1 MQGAIEAL
9 LSGLVCRGLG
19 PVVSGI
25 LMAAPLKK
33 VARAQLK
40 KIYVL
45 DERGEMAG
53 EYILDSDCPIDYND
67 FLKVL
72 PDEGIGDRDSLFVGE
87 YVLTAFQSGKFV
99 FVLLSRGQLAPE
111 DVNWTALLLT
121 AADSHLA
128 PAPVTGRPAPARAAE
143 PKPDL
148 DKGLAERDARLQ
160 AKEKS
165 LAELE
170 AKLKADAANL
180 SGRQEELDRQKARL
194 AALAD
199 YSTQLQDA
207 VSKGASRSAKT
218 LEIAEQL
225 AASSNEDSK
234 KAESKAGS
242 DARQAFEQERKA
254 LVAAK
259 TALETRYQAASA
271 RIAQLEK
278 EAKESVAVLE
288 KDKAEAATRA
298 AEEDKTRREIE
309 SRVAD
314 LSQRFTSM
322 AKERLVASHRPPGE
336 VSEEVRKAMEG
347 EKAELA
353 RERKFLQRRAIELL
367 DREERVRDREARVD
381 DRDREFGRREQ
392 DLAAREQD
400 LDRQRTLLAQAK
412 PQAPEVR
419 AEPDEA
425 KKDIERRVKIIQQKA
440 LDDFTRRSMSFF
452 ASSGSARTSGA
463 CGFAWA
469 RRVRCRS
476 RSCSRDVRSCSR
488 RPNSRSR

>member
-9 LSGLVCRGLG
+9 LSGLVLRGIG
-19 PVVSGI
+19 PAVSEI
-25 LMAAPLKK
+25 LMAAPLRK
-33 VARAQLK
+33 VARPQLK

-45 DERGEMAG
+45 DESGEMAG

-87 YVLTAFQSGKFV
+87 YVFTAFQSGKFV
-99 FVLLSRGQLAPE
+99 FVLLSRGQLASD

-128 PAPVTGRPAPARAAE
+128 PIASRPAPARAPE

-148 DKGLAERDARLQ
+148 EKGLAERDARLQ

-180 SGRQEELDRQKARL
+180 SGRREELDRQKVRL

-207 VSKGASRSAKT
+207 VSKGATRSAKT

-225 AASSNEDSK
+225 AASSNEESK
-234 KAESKAGS
+234 KAGSKASS
-242 DARQAFEQERKA
+242 DARQAFDQERKA
-254 LVAAK
+254 LIAAK
-259 TALETRYQAASA
+259 TELETRYQEAST

-278 EAKESVAVLE
+278 EAKESIAFLE
-288 KDKAEAATRA
+288 KERAEAAARVT
-298 AEEDKTRREIE
+298 EEDKTRREIE

-381 DRDREFGRREQ
+381 ERDREFGRREQ
-392 DLAAREQD
+392 DLASREQD

-440 LDDFTRRSMSFF
+440 LELLDREEKLRRRAAELEAME
-452 ASSGSARTSGA
+452 ARLSG
-463 CGFAWA
+463 
-469 RRVRCRS
+469 RVT
-476 RSCSRDVRSCSR
+476 VE
-488 RPNSRSR
+488 

>member
-1 MQGAIEAL
+1 MPRDLGGQRMQGAIEAL
-9 LSGLVCRGLG
+9 LSGLVLRGLG
-19 PVVSGI
+19 PALSGI

-53 EYILDSDCPIDYND
+53 EYILDQDCPIDYND

-87 YVLTAFQSGKFV
+87 YVFTAFQSGKFV

-128 PAPVTGRPAPARAAE
+128 AAASRPAPARAAE

-148 DKGLAERDARLQ
+148 DKGLAERDAR
-160 AKEKS
+160 AR
-165 LAELE
+165 
-170 AKLKADAANL
+170 
-180 SGRQEELDRQKARL
+180 GRAARL
-194 AALAD
+194 AQREGGAK
-199 YSTQLQDA
+199 DA
-207 VSKGASRSAKT
+207 V
-218 LEIAEQL
+218 
-225 AASSNEDSK
+225 
-234 KAESKAGS
+234 
-242 DARQAFEQERKA
+242 A
-254 LVAAK
+254 L
-259 TALETRYQAASA
+259 R
-271 RIAQLEK
+271 EK
-278 EAKESVAVLE
+278 ER
-288 KDKAEAATRA
+288 AEAGAGA
-298 AEEDKTRREIE
+298 GEKENTRREIE

-381 DRDREFGRREQ
+381 ERDREFGRREQ
-392 DLAAREQD
+392 DLATREQD

-440 LDDFTRRSMSFF
+440 LELLDREEKLRRR
-452 ASSGSARTSGA
+452 AAA
-463 CGFAWA
+463 L
-469 RRVRCRS
+469 
-476 RSCSRDVRSCSR
+476 
-488 RPNSRSR
+488 

>member
-1 MQGAIEAL
+1 MQGAIEVL
-9 LSGLVCRGLG
+9 LSGLLFRGLG

-87 YVLTAFQSGKFV
+87 YVFTAFQSGKFA

-128 PAPVTGRPAPARAAE
+128 AATSRPAPARAAE
-143 PKPDL
+143 PKPEV

-165 LAELE
+165 LAELD

-234 KAESKAGS
+234 KAESKASS

-254 LVAAK
+254 LVAAR
-259 TALETRYQAASA
+259 TDLETRYQEASA

-278 EAKESVAVLE
+278 EAKESVALLE
-288 KDKAEAATRA
+288 KERVDAAARA
-298 AEEDKTRREIE
+298 AEEDKNRREIE

-314 LSQRFTSM
+314 LSQRFASM
-322 AKERLVASHRPPGE
+322 AKERLVASHRPPGR
-336 VSEEVRKAMEG
+336 SE
-347 EKAELA
+347 
-353 RERKFLQRRAIELL
+353 
-367 DREERVRDREARVD
+367 
-381 DRDREFGRREQ
+381 
-392 DLAAREQD
+392 
-400 LDRQRTLLAQAK
+400 
-412 PQAPEVR
+412 
-419 AEPDEA
+419 
-425 KKDIERRVKIIQQKA
+425 ERRVGKE
-440 LDDFTRRSMSFF
+440 
-452 ASSGSARTSGA
+452 
-463 CGFAWA
+463 
-469 RRVRCRS
+469 CRS
-476 RSCSRDVRSCSR
+476 RWS
-488 RPNSRSR
+488 PYH

>member
-9 LSGLVCRGLG
+9 LSGLVFRGLG
-19 PVVSGI
+19 PAVSGI

-33 VARAQLK
+33 VTRAQLK

-53 EYILDSDCPIDYND
+53 EYILDSDCPIDYSD

-87 YVLTAFQSGKFV
+87 YVFTAFQSGKFV
-99 FVLLSRGQLAPE
+99 FVLLSRGQLAPD

-128 PAPVTGRPAPARAAE
+128 SAANGPPPARAE
-143 PKPDL
+143 PKPDA
-148 DKGLAERDARLQ
+148 DKGFAERDARLQ

-165 LAELE
+165 LAVLE

-225 AASSNEDSK
+225 AASSDEESK
-234 KAESKAGS
+234 KAGSKAS
-242 DARQAFEQERKA
+242 SEVRQAFEQERKA
-254 LVAAK
+254 FIAAK
-259 TALETRYQAASA
+259 TDLETRYQEAST

-278 EAKESVAVLE
+278 EAKDSVAILE
-288 KDKAEAATRA
+288 KERTEASARA
-298 AEEDKTRREIE
+298 AEDDKTRREIE

-381 DRDREFGRREQ
+381 ERDGEFGRREQ

-440 LDDFTRRSMSFF
+440 LELLDREEKLRKRAAELEAME
-452 ASSGSARTSGA
+452 ARLAG
-463 CGFAWA
+463 
-469 RRVRCRS
+469 RVTAE
-476 RSCSRDVRSCSR
+476 
-488 RPNSRSR
+488 

>member
-9 LSGLVCRGLG
+9 LSGLVVRGLG

-45 DERGEMAG
+45 DERGEMSG
-53 EYILDSDCPIDYND
+53 ECILDSDCLIDYND
-67 FLKVL
+67 FLKAL
-72 PDEGIGDRDSLFVGE
+72 PDEGTGDRDSLFVGE
-87 YVLTAFQSGKFV
+87 YVFTAFQSGKFV

-111 DVNWTALLLT
+111 DVTWTPLLLT

-128 PAPVTGRPAPARAAE
+128 AATSRPAPARAAE
-143 PKPDL
+143 SKPDL

-194 AALAD
+194 AALAG
-199 YSTQLQDA
+199 YSTQLTDA

-234 KAESKAGS
+234 KAESKASS

-259 TALETRYQAASA
+259 TDLETRYQEAST

-288 KDKAEAATRA
+288 KERAEAGARA
-298 AEEDKTRREIE
+298 VEEDKTRREIE

-353 RERKFLQRRAIELL
+353 RERKFLQRRSIELL
-367 DREERVRDREARVD
+367 DREDRVRDREARVD
-381 DRDREFGRREQ
+381 ERDREFGRRE
-392 DLAAREQD
+392 
-400 LDRQRTLLAQAK
+400 
-412 PQAPEVR
+412 
-419 AEPDEA
+419 
-425 KKDIERRVKIIQQKA
+425 
-440 LDDFTRRSMSFF
+440 
-452 ASSGSARTSGA
+452 
-463 CGFAWA
+463 
-469 RRVRCRS
+469 
-476 RSCSRDVRSCSR
+476 
-488 RPNSRSR
+488 